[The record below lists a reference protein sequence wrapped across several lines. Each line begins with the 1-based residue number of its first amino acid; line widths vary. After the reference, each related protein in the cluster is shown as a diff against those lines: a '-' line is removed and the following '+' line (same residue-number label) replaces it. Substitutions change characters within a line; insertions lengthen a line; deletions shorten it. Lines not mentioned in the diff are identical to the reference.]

1 MSHRWP
7 DEHKVVVDH
16 TTTRRTCPKCG
27 LVKITRH
34 EPDNDPPHWTEW
46 ERDGRKFKSILT
58 PPCEEAMKADA
69 PKEYRLVELRAD
81 NFMKLKAVRVS
92 IDGSV
97 LKINGRNEQG
107 KSAVLNAVAAAIG
120 GPKAF
125 PEKPVRKGQDK
136 AEIFLDFGGLKLTR
150 KIWNKDDGGG
160 VEHSI
165 VLEYADGKRPKDKQ
179 SVLNELRGSP
189 IADDPIAFS
198 KLPPAKRYE
207 LLKQLVPGFDFEDHE
222 QKRQDMF
229 EERTAT
235 GRLRDRAQGA
245 ADAIQVPADA
255 PLNLVGVQELLAEL
269 AAATEHNTT
278 VDKRA
283 ARREEAAEQLEEMRD
298 QYDKMKR
305 ELEKLSAAIAEADRM
320 LETAAPLPEKIDVAE
335 LQAKMANA
343 ETLNAGARKRAEKLQ
358 RQAEAD
364 KLVHEYEEAT
374 KAIQA
379 MDDLK
384 AAAIEKAKLPI
395 PELSFGHNDIL
406 IDGLPFDQA
415 STARKIRVSTALLM
429 ALKPDLR
436 VLLVREGS
444 LLDNEAKAALEADAK
459 SNNFV
464 VLMEC
469 VGAGDGSGIV
479 IEDGEVV

>member
-1 MSHRWP
+1 
-7 DEHKVVVDH
+7 
-16 TTTRRTCPKCG
+16 
-27 LVKITRH
+27 
-34 EPDNDPPHWTEW
+34 
-46 ERDGRKFKSILT
+46 
-58 PPCEEAMKADA
+58 MKADA

-92 IDGSV
+92 IDGPV
-97 LKINGRNEQG
+97 LKVNGRNEQG

-125 PEKPVRKGQDK
+125 PEKPVRKGQER

-150 KIWNKDDGGG
+150 KIWNKDEGG

-207 LLKQLVPGFDFEDHE
+207 MLKQLVPGFDFEDHE
-222 QKRQDMF
+222 QKRQDLF

-245 ADAIQVPADA
+245 ADAVQVPADA
-255 PLNLVGVQELLAEL
+255 PLKLVDVQELLAEL
-269 AAATEHNTT
+269 AAATEHNATI
-278 VDKRA
+278 DKRA
-283 ARREEAAEQLEEMRD
+283 ARREAATEELEAMMDRQDSLAAELKKLGEEI
-298 QYDKMKR
+298 
-305 ELEKLSAAIAEADRM
+305 AARQKQQDEAEQ
-320 LETAAPLPEKIDVAE
+320 LPEKIDVAA
-335 LQAKMANA
+335 LQERMANA
-343 ETLNAGARKRAEKLQ
+343 ETINAGARKRAEKIQ

-364 KLVHEYEEAT
+364 TLGQEYDTAT
-374 KAIQA
+374 KSIEA
-379 MDDLK
+379 MDELK
-384 AAAIEKAKLPI
+384 AAAIEQAKLPI
-395 PELSFGHNDIL
+395 PELSFGSGDIL

-429 ALKPDLR
+429 ALKPELR

-444 LLDNEAKAALEADAK
+444 LLDEEAKAALEADAK
-459 SNNFV
+459 ANDFV

-469 VGAGDGSGIV
+469 VGAGDGTGIV
-479 IEDGEVV
+479 IEDGEIL